1 MNVHIKQNLKTH
13 GGKTQPAFI
22 QILEFILILEHY
34 SKQNLFQ
41 SVLQK
46 KLLTACQRSEH
57 Q

>member
-13 GGKTQPAFI
+13 GGKNQPAFI

-46 KLLTACQRSEH
+46 K
-57 Q
+57 